1 MKIGKLI
8 IGITFFGAMACT
20 EDKGNYDYTP
30 LNDLSIAGIES
41 AYMIERG
48 SQLVIPV
55 TITAPEGFE
64 ESRYEYLWYM
74 WKVNNDADPDT
85 LSYEKDLNVPISAAP
100 GEYDVRY
107 LVTDKVTDIIYTS
120 RTTLD
125 VIDSYSQGVMAL
137 SSAGGEADVTFI
149 NAVNAVS
156 SHVYRTANDE
166 SAGSNPSGIFLIGT
180 DSEVVAPLV
189 IIATEEGSKVANPA
203 DFSEFMD
210 FSDLFYFP
218 SEPGIM
224 QCLCKSNWGFDEN
237 VIVDGKIYNR
247 SLVAAENLYQRYDP
261 APKGDYY
268 AAPFSLY
275 EAQNA
280 FYYDQKGRR
289 FIFNNYG
296 TVIPVEASA
305 GLFNSADMQMDMVW
319 GYASN
324 DDLRA
329 VMQDDAGKRYVISA
343 TKVLGFDFITFTT
356 TIQVNP
362 LGMVEMNQ
370 EGSAEA
376 STFAMSTN
384 DLTYLFYAYDNKI
397 ACMSTVTGRVMHV
410 YDKFPAGQQ
419 VDYIEFDRTGDS
431 RRMWVGVSD
440 GSGNEESGSIYFLQ
454 MASDG
459 SLTEEAHFENV
470 CGKVVDFEY
479 KP

>member
-1 MKIGKLI
+1 MKIAKLM
-8 IGITFFGAMACT
+8 IGILFFSAVACT

-41 AYMIERG
+41 AYMIERD

-55 TITAPEGFE
+55 TITGTEGFD
-64 ESRYEYLWYM
+64 ESRYEYLWYI
-74 WKVNNDADPDT
+74 WSVNNAADPDT
-85 LSYEKDLNVPISAAP
+85 LSYEKDLNVPISVVA
-100 GEYDVRY
+100 GSYDMRY
-107 LVTDKVTDIIYTS
+107 LVTDKETNIVYTS
-120 RTTLD
+120 RATLD

-149 NAVNAVS
+149 NAVNAIS
-156 SHVYRTANDE
+156 THVYREANGE
-166 SAGSNPSGIFLIGT
+166 SAGSNPSGIFLTGGG
-180 DSEVVAPLV
+180 EFVAPLV

-210 FSDLFYFP
+210 FSDLFYFAP
-218 SEPGIM
+218 EPGIM
-224 QCLCKSNWGFDEN
+224 QCLCKSNWGFDEY
-237 VIVDGKIYNR
+237 VIVDGEIHGRYL
-247 SLVAAENLYQRYDP
+247 SFVENLYQPYDP
-261 APKGDYY
+261 AAKGDYY
-268 AAPFSLY
+268 AAPFSMY
-275 EAQNA
+275 ESTDL
-280 FYYDQKGRR
+280 FFYDQKGQR
-289 FIFNNYG
+289 FIYNNYG
-296 TVIPVEASA
+296 VVVPVEASVGA
-305 GLFNSADMQMDMVW
+305 FNAADMQMDMVW
-319 GYASN
+319 GFALDEN
-324 DDLRA
+324 LRA
-329 VMQDDAGKRYVISA
+329 VMQDDAGKRYIITA
-343 TKVLGFDFITFTT
+343 TKAITYSDDYMETYIRVT
-356 TIQVNP
+356 PIS
-362 LGMVEMNQ
+362 MIEMNQ
-370 EGSAEA
+370 EGTADA

-397 ACMSTVTGRVMHV
+397 ACISTVTGRILSV
-410 YDKFPAGQQ
+410 YDQFPAGQQ